1 MPAAITFDFDP
12 TVSPFGLSVR
22 LETVALGAV
31 IFFVLVLIALRA
43 GREGKGLE
51 AAAGVRSPDGK
62 LRRDDLI
69 LIAFGVVPG
78 AIVGGRLGYCL
89 LHLDYY
95 ASNPLAVTDPG
106 QGGLGLSMAVLGG
119 IVTGIAVA
127 RLLAAPIGRWL
138 GVAGLPV
145 LLGLGLG
152 KLATML
158 GGTGQGRYSDASWAT
173 SYSGDGPWGSMR
185 PDFPALPAQAL
196 EGGLVLA
203 IAAAVMIVPIVL
215 RLRVRPWWRLARLG
229 WSPWHEWPL
238 LTGSAGFTTMIVLWA
253 VARFVAVFAWR
264 DASLVGPFRAEHAI
278 LVFML
283 AAVIVVQTVPR
294 ARAAHR
300 DAIARRQSTASV
312 SPSRPL

>member
-1 MPAAITFDFDP
+1 
-12 TVSPFGLSVR
+12 
-22 LETVALGAV
+22 
-31 IFFVLVLIALRA
+31 
-43 GREGKGLE
+43 
-51 AAAGVRSPDGK
+51 
-62 LRRDDLI
+62 
-69 LIAFGVVPG
+69 
-78 AIVGGRLGYCL
+78 
-89 LHLDYY
+89 
-95 ASNPLAVTDPG
+95 
-106 QGGLGLSMAVLGG
+106 
-119 IVTGIAVA
+119 
-127 RLLAAPIGRWL
+127 
-138 GVAGLPV
+138 
-145 LLGLGLG
+145 
-152 KLATML
+152 
-158 GGTGQGRYSDASWAT
+158 
-173 SYSGDGPWGSMR
+173 MR

-215 RLRVRPWWRLARLG
+215 RLRVRPWWRQARLG

-294 ARAAHR
+294 ARAARR